1 MTLTQ
6 DVANWALRMVDQVPS
21 PRLERTQNL
30 VADSLTIG
38 LAAAGRSAVAR
49 RAVDSA
55 ASGAFG
61 DCRVLGSKKTL
72 PPVQAAFA
80 NACLAHALDFDDTHD
95 RARVH
100 TTTVLF
106 PAALAVAETVD
117 ADGERVLRAVT
128 VGAELMCRWALA
140 ALATPGS
147 RASSWYLTQLMGG
160 VGAAI
165 TAGLVQELDDEG
177 LVSAMGHAVD
187 QASGAKASARKGDAR
202 AVYPGHAAAQGVT
215 AVFLTAGGVRGAST
229 PLEGDRG
236 LWLTHLGVPAPEQLF
251 LPEADAAWESDEVV
265 VKPWPG
271 CRAAHPYIDAV
282 RALPSTI
289 TKYPRETEE
298 VVVAVDSVAAD
309 LCFPLEG
316 RRRPRTLAEAGF
328 SVPFMVASALLG
340 GGSVSLEDMTEA
352 ALEDP
357 AVLALAD
364 RVVPDHRLLDGPGY
378 ARAEITVTHRGKVQH
393 ASGSSSPTLAPCERA
408 DKFSAC
414 LAHGGWRHHE
424 EELRT
429 AVENFASG
437 PARNLLDT
445 VQGFEQS
452 LDHHTHP

>member
-6 DVANWALRMVDQVPS
+6 TVANWALRVVDQVPA
-21 PRLERTQNL
+21 PRLERTRNL
-30 VADSLTIG
+30 VADSLAIG
-38 LAAAGRSAVAR
+38 LAAAGRSDVAR
-49 RAVDSA
+49 RAVNSV

-61 DCRVLGSKKTL
+61 DCRVLGTSRTL

-106 PAALAVAETVD
+106 PTALAMAETVD
-117 ADGERVLRAVT
+117 AGGERVLRAVT
-128 VGAELMCRWALA
+128 VGAELMCRGALA

-165 TAGLVQELDDEG
+165 TAGLVQGLDDGG

-187 QASGAKASARKGDAR
+187 QASGVKASAHKGDAR
-202 AVYPGHAAAQGVT
+202 AIYPGHAAAQGVT
-215 AVFLTAGGVRGAST
+215 SAFLASGGVRGASD

-236 LWLTHLGVPAPEQLF
+236 LWPTHLGAPAPEQLF
-251 LPEADAAWESDEVV
+251 LPEADAAWESDRVV

-271 CRAAHPYIDAV
+271 CRATHPYIDAV
-282 RALPSTI
+282 RALPATI
-289 TKYPRETEE
+289 TNHPEETEE
-298 VVVAVDSVAAD
+298 VVVAVDSVAAG
-309 LCFPLEG
+309 LCFPLEE

-340 GGSVSLEDMTEA
+340 GGSVSLEGMTEA
-352 ALEDP
+352 TLEDP

-378 ARAEITVTHRGKVQH
+378 ARAEITVTHRGKARH
-393 ASGSSSPTLAPCERA
+393 TAGSSSPTLTPSERA

-429 AVENFASG
+429 AVANLASG

-445 VQGFEQS
+445 VQGFERS
-452 LDHHTHP
+452 SDHHIHP